1 MRTAQYARAA
11 LPAAPMPL
19 KGQSF
24 RHVPGGSYAL
34 YNKAEK
40 RWHFFEVDQPLE
52 FLADGRT
59 RSKWG
64 LWTFLRE
71 VRTTDSSAKVHEPM
85 RSMVLRHIAENPY
98 GAMTDYGKQVGE
110 CGKCHRALTDP
121 ASIAKGIGPT
131 CEKYF
136 S

>member
-1 MRTAQYARAA
+1 
-11 LPAAPMPL
+11 MPL

-24 RHVPGGSYAL
+24 RHVPAGSYAL
-34 YNKAEK
+34 LNTVEG
-40 RWHFFEVDQPLE
+40 RWHFFEVNQPAE

-59 RSKWG
+59 RTKWR

-71 VRTTDSSAKVHEPM
+71 IRSTDSSTAVRDPM
-85 RSMVLRHIAENPY
+85 RSLILLHIAENPY

-110 CGKCHRALTDP
+110 CGKCHRTLTDP
-121 ASIAKGIGPT
+121 ASIAKGIGPV